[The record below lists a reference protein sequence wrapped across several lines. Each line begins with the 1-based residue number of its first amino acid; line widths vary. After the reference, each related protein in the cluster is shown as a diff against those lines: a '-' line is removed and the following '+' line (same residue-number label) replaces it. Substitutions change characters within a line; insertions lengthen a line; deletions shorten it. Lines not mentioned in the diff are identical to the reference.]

1 MKAVRV
7 QYTVQ
12 PEFVEQNKKNIEAVM
27 QALKDY
33 PIEGMYYSTFQLSDG
48 NSFMHVNVA
57 QSPEILS
64 QLNQVEA
71 FNQFRMALKQS
82 GLISPPN
89 TEDLNFVG
97 ACWEI

>member
-27 QALKDY
+27 QALKDH
-33 PIEGMYYSTFQLSDG
+33 PIEGMYYSTYQLPEG

-57 QSPEILS
+57 QSAEILS

-82 GLISPPN
+82 GPISPPN
-89 TEDLNFVG
+89 AEDLSFVG
-97 ACWEI
+97 ASWEI